1 MTVKV
6 NTNTIGQGADSGTTV
21 TATLATDTTADDQFE
36 ARGVTSNTVLDDDD
50 MTQTSARAM
59 VLRKTSMTI
68 TENNL
73 PSSVISNGNE
83 QEVYNF
89 TVTADASEN
98 VSLKQLIFNTVITD
112 NVGTND
118 TLTAG
123 TFKIFRSSTN
133 LTGNVDIHNLAGATI
148 ESTNTLGEGTSQAI
162 ITWASEEIIAAG
174 TSNTYSI
181 RATLSGYS
189 TPADD
194 DTFRM
199 LLNTDATAQTAG
211 YNYLVDLD
219 TTAAQQTAALGD
231 ATATTIDGTEGAT
244 PTLSAFGNVIWSD
257 NSGVPHDYDLVDS
270 SLAGTD
276 STSGADWIN
285 GYLIKNFPFSGRT
298 MNN

>member
-1 MTVKV
+1 MTV
-6 NTNTIGQGADSGTTV
+6 
-21 TATLATDTTADDQFE
+21 
-36 ARGVTSNTVLDDDD
+36 
-50 MTQTSARAM
+50 
-59 VLRKTSMTI
+59 
-68 TENNL
+68 TENAVA
-73 PSSVISNGNE
+73 SSVISNGNE

-89 TVTADASEN
+89 TVSADASGD
-98 VSLKQLIFNTVITD
+98 VALKQLILDAIITD

-123 TFKIFRSSTN
+123 TFKIYRGSTN

-148 ESTNTLGEGTSQAI
+148 ESTNSLAEGTSQAI
-162 ITWASEEIIAAG
+162 ITWASEEVIAAG

-181 RATLSGYS
+181 RATLSGFA

-199 LLNTDATAQTAG
+199 LIKTDATAQTSTHV
-211 YNYLVDLD
+211 YLVDLD
-219 TTAAQQTAALGD
+219 TTAAQSTASLGLQD
-231 ATATTIDGTEGAT
+231 ASAVTGTEGAT
-244 PTLSAFGNVIWSD
+244 PTLDASTNVIWSD
-257 NSGVPHDYDLVDS
+257 NSDVPHDYDLVDS

-276 STSGADWIN
+276 STSGDDWIN